1 MIKIEN
7 LATSDTEMMVCAD
20 ITAPLYWWKNFDFA
34 YLPGMSTTFL
44 SEQELQ
50 DKEFTL
56 DDFSHDHLINY
67 DSYWCNEV
75 TGPVLEDAPN
85 IRCGGIQLLNLTI
98 NTLNYYRDKYLK
110 TNDKKYWWQMAQTI
124 PSSYNYTRTV
134 TITYDALVN
143 VYKSRRMHYLDEWR
157 DFCDWIETLP
167 HSEFI
172 LIAAGLD
179 ENSINARLGLARN
192 KEKGGEKND

>member
-50 DKEFTL
+50 EKEFNL

-67 DSYWCNEV
+67 ESYYCNEAYD
-75 TGPVLEDAPN
+75 PVIDGAPN
-85 IRCGGIQLLNLTI
+85 VICGGVQFLNLTV
-98 NTLNYYRDKYLK
+98 NVLNYYRDKYLE
-110 TNDKKYWWQMAQTI
+110 TNDKKYWWQMAQII

-134 TITYDALVN
+134 TITYDALAN
-143 VYKSRRMHYLDEWR
+143 VYKTRRMHYLDEWR

-179 ENSINARLGLARN
+179 ENSINARLGLSRN
-192 KEKGGEKND
+192 K